1 MDVFTHGGMVILA
14 YDGGRRDY
22 TAAQALDRHYQL
34 ALKAGRLL
42 AHGFTDASVDLT
54 AELRL
59 PGPPRVV
66 GVKEA
71 LAVSRRLAE
80 AHYEILEAA
89 ADTLERYRAMR
100 AKRER
105 ETGETVGNKIVKR
118 LTEFTEALEDGT
130 ITVRVAE

>member
-1 MDVFTHGGMVILA
+1 MEVFVHDGMVILA

-22 TAAQALDRHYQL
+22 TPAQALDRAYHL

-80 AHYEILEAA
+80 AHYDLLTAA
-89 ADTLERYRAMR
+89 ADTLERYRAAR
-100 AKRER
+100 AARER
-105 ETGETVGNKIVKR
+105 ENVPVVVKI
-118 LTEFTEALEDGT
+118 
-130 ITVRVAE
+130 AE